1 MLRKKRHIHGRI
13 GVAVAVLCLFVISAS
28 ARDEEHAA
36 VSSTVNAP
44 LSTDQVV
51 DNLVRK
57 NIERAQALVRSEAT
71 RTYHLSY
78 HGFPGDREAEMTV
91 QATFNSPAGKEFKIV
106 SQNGSK
112 IMLDRVFKK
121 LLESEKEA
129 AQPDISAR
137 TQLNRNNYDFEL
149 VGYEPSATGGQYVLK
164 VSPKSKTKYVYRGKV
179 WVDDTDFAVTRIEAE
194 PAENPSIWTKK
205 SEIHHEYK
213 KVQGFW
219 LPARN
224 ESVSFI
230 RLGGRATLTI
240 EYGDYRITDVNKK
253 TDAGKKPSSE
263 S

>member
-1 MLRKKRHIHGRI
+1 MLRTKSSLPGGMPIAFLLLSTLLISAPARSEEHGS
-13 GVAVAVLCLFVISAS
+13 VPVIS
-28 ARDEEHAA
+28 
-36 VSSTVNAP
+36 TP

-57 NIERAQALVRSEAT
+57 NLERAQALVRSEAT
-71 RTYHLSY
+71 RTYRLSY
-78 HGFPGDREAEMTV
+78 RGFPGDREAEMVV

-106 SQNGSK
+106 SESGSK

-121 LLESEKEA
+121 LLEGEKEA
-129 AQPDISAR
+129 ARPENSVR
-137 TQLNRNNYDFEL
+137 TQLNRDNYDFEL
-149 VGYEPSATGGQYVLK
+149 MGYEPSPTGGQYVLR
-164 VSPKSKTKYVYRGKV
+164 VSPKSKSKYVYRGKV

-194 PAENPSIWTKK
+194 PAENPSWWTKK

-240 EYGDYRITDVNKK
+240 EYGDYRITDVNQK
-253 TDAGKKPSSE
+253 TEAPKQISPTS
-263 S
+263 